1 MNITLNTAVS
11 ELWKVGKVTASRLK
25 KLGVETVYDLLMYY
39 PFRYDDFSVITPI
52 ANIQPH
58 QPVTI
63 HGEIMMI
70 ANKKTARQ
78 GMNITEAMIQDAHGD
93 TIPCIWFN
101 QPYLAKTLSIGTR
114 IALSGTPEY
123 GYRNALQFT
132 SPQYEKIISSS
143 HIHTGRLVPIYPTT
157 ANLTQKQIRFLI
169 QTAMESVNNV
179 SDWIPDAIKTDA
191 HLISRKEAI
200 KEIHFPTAQS
210 SLAKAERRL
219 KFEELFLT
227 QLLAFTSRNH
237 AQQSQAHALH
247 FHEDAIKSFVAGLPF
262 ILTDD
267 QKKTAWH
274 IIQDCEHTMPMNRLL
289 EGDVGSGKTAVA
301 AIAMLNCALN
311 NVQAVLMAP
320 TEILARQHFQTLMEL
335 FAHTSPQPSPCKG
348 EGGIS
353 PTIALLTNSEHRLYT
368 LNNKKQKTYT
378 KKQIIQAIAD
388 GTAHIVLGT
397 HALIQEAITFHSI
410 GLAIIDEQHRFGVE
424 QRKMLMQK
432 SIQTA
437 LSPHFLSMT
446 ATPIPRSLAL
456 TVYGDLDLSVIKQ
469 MPKNRKPIITRII
482 HPADRNTTY
491 EFIRSH
497 IKQGRQAF
505 VICPLIEESDTL
517 GIKAA
522 TQEYERL
529 SRDVFPTITVGLL
542 HGKLKPKEKQ
552 EIQEK
557 FSSGVIDILVAT
569 SVVEVGVNIPNA
581 TIMVIEG
588 AERFGLAQLHQ
599 FRGRVG
605 RAHHQS
611 YCFLFTSHA
620 EQKNRLEALV
630 NTTNGFE
637 LAEIDLTLRG
647 PGDMFGTRQS
657 GLPNLRIASLTDIAL
672 IAETRTHAKKLFE
685 QDPTLQSWPTLKSLV
700 EEYANKTHRE

>member
-1 MNITLNTAVS
+1 MNITLTTPVS
-11 ELWKVGKVTASRLK
+11 ELWKVGKVTSSRLK
-25 KLGVETVYDLLMYY
+25 KLGVETASDLLMYY
-39 PFRYDDFSVITPI
+39 PFRYDDFSTITPI
-52 ANIQPH
+52 NGITPNN
-58 QPVTI
+58 PVTI
-63 HGEIMMI
+63 HGEIMLI
-70 ANKKTARQ
+70 TNKKTQRK
-78 GMNITEAMIQDAHGD
+78 GIIITEAVVQDSHGD

-101 QPYLAKTLSIGTR
+101 QPYLSKTLSVGTR
-114 IALSGTPEY
+114 LAISGTPEY
-123 GYRNALQFT
+123 GYHNTLQFT
-132 SPQYEKIISSS
+132 SPQYEKITTSSS
-143 HIHTGRLVPIYPTT
+143 IHTGRLVPIYPTT
-157 ANLTQKQIRFLI
+157 SNLTQKQIRFLI
-169 QTAMESVNNV
+169 QTAMEALNTI
-179 SDWIPDAIKTDA
+179 SDWIPETTKTSA

-200 KEIHFPTAQS
+200 KEIHFPSNTAA
-210 SLAKAERRL
+210 LATAERRL

-227 QLLAFTSRNH
+227 QLLAFTSRNQ

-267 QKKTAWH
+267 QKKTTWH
-274 IIQDCEHTMPMNRLL
+274 IIQDCEKTSPMNRLL
-289 EGDVGSGKTAVA
+289 EGDVGSGKTVVA
-301 AIAMLNCALN
+301 TIAMLNCALN
-311 NVQAVLMAP
+311 NLQTVLMVP
-320 TEILARQHFQTLMEL
+320 TEILARQHFQTLMGL
-335 FAHTSPQPSPCKG
+335 FATVETPQ
-348 EGGIS
+348 GGVS
-353 PTIALLTNSEHRLYT
+353 TKIALLTNSEHRLYA

-378 KKQIIQAIAD
+378 KKQVVQAIAD
-388 GTAHIVLGT
+388 GTARIIIGT

-432 SIQTA
+432 SAHTP

-491 EFIRSH
+491 EFIRSY

-505 VICPLIEESDTL
+505 IICPLIEESDVL
-517 GIKAA
+517 GVKAA

-529 SRDVFPTITVGLL
+529 SHDIFPNLTLGLL

-557 FSSGVIDILVAT
+557 FSSGMIDMLVAT

-581 TIMVIEG
+581 TMMVIEG

-605 RAHHQS
+605 RAQYQS
-611 YCFLFTSHA
+611 YCFLFTSHS

-637 LAEIDLTLRG
+637 LAEIDLQLRG

-657 GLPNLRIASLTDIAL
+657 GLPNLRIASLTDTAL
-672 IAETRTHAKKLFE
+672 IEETRMHAKKLFE
-685 QDPTLQSWPTLKSLV
+685 QDATLQSWPVLKSFV
-700 EEYANKTHRE
+700 DDYANKTHRE